1 MPLGFSKIKMTTN
14 RFMNE
19 CRGLLETFVMMM
31 MFVFFLVFI
40 LFRYYPTPSVG
51 DFGTKNDPIYRLHR
65 HFSRTYFPHLVERN
79 SFK

>member
-1 MPLGFSKIKMTTN
+1 MQRVIRN
-14 RFMNE
+14 I
-19 CRGLLETFVMMM
+19 CYDDDVY
-31 MFVFFLVFI
+31 FFLVFI